1 MKHYIYIGIILL
13 VSVLFISIV
22 KSETF
27 FSNTSDKIEDV
38 LYRINSTIKRKYKIN
53 SNDVKT
59 TNLYYKETVPN
70 DVKRFL
76 DNNIEVIIN
85 KINAMGNNNYI
96 IMNYETIIV
105 QEGTSNSKHYLTD
118 VFIYQTKKD
127 IMTKLLVD
135 LFEFN
140 DNKVYVNNVTISNS
154 HIDKC
159 DLDSSKKNDEVNYKD
174 NNEETQLDYSFLD
187 TNIIE
192 ISNNEKSFNPWILP
206 EKVNELRSEGVE
218 GWPCGKSSDEWDTYG
233 IQKNKPSQDKLECRD
248 GYNKATQS
256 RNIVPQQNPTV
267 IGLPKKTQYSWL
279 FNLFRGIPSFP
290 TGSSLGSGS
299 GSS

>member
-27 FSNTSDKIEDV
+27 FSNPSDKIEDV

-140 DNKVYVNNVTISNS
+140 DNKVYVN
-154 HIDKC
+154 
-159 DLDSSKKNDEVNYKD
+159 
-174 NNEETQLDYSFLD
+174 
-187 TNIIE
+187 
-192 ISNNEKSFNPWILP
+192 
-206 EKVNELRSEGVE
+206 
-218 GWPCGKSSDEWDTYG
+218 
-233 IQKNKPSQDKLECRD
+233 
-248 GYNKATQS
+248 
-256 RNIVPQQNPTV
+256 
-267 IGLPKKTQYSWL
+267 
-279 FNLFRGIPSFP
+279 
-290 TGSSLGSGS
+290 
-299 GSS
+299 